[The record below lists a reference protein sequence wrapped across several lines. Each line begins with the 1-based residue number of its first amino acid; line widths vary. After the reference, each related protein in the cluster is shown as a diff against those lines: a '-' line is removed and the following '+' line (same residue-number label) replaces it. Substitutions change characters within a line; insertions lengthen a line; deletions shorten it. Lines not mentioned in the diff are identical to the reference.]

1 MHETGLHGG
10 MQRGAARCSTRCM
23 HGSGPVP
30 LRPRRPAIKA
40 FYASDNGGTCE
51 PHRHGTNGWHGSA
64 GLRRAA
70 RHCSPLP
77 KKAETETAGRGGP
90 GSAARLVQV
99 GGKLDPWILL
109 RPSPGVS
116 VCFAGL
122 NFGFGGKACCADS
135 PVSQLKRCQV
145 LAVSPPLTQPRHAP
159 PPRTTPAG
167 QGFRGTKEN
176 KGVSREGLAEEVR
189 VEKNKQRRNNG
200 LRHLPCGVDARV
212 DGGTTPKRRL

>member
-1 MHETGLHGG
+1 MAVCSAV
-10 MQRGAARCSTRCM
+10 QRGAARGACM
-23 HGSGPVP
+23 AVALSPSVP
-30 LRPRRPAIKA
+30 GDPLSRPFMPRIMGALVSHTGMGQMAGMAPQ
-40 FYASDNGGTCE
+40 GC
-51 PHRHGTNGWHGSA
+51 A
-64 GLRRAA
+64 GLRAIAAHCRKKQKRKRLDAAVPAA
-70 RHCSPLP
+70 RQGWCKWEESWI
-77 KKAETETAGRGGP
+77 RGFS
-90 GSAARLVQV
+90 SAPR
-99 GGKLDPWILL
+99 
-109 RPSPGVS
+109 RVS